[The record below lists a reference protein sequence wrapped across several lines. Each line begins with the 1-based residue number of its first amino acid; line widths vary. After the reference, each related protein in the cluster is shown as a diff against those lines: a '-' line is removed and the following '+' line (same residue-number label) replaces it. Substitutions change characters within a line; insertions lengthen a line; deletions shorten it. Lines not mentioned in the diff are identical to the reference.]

1 MPGPHYERMS
11 AAEQQTAILGLAAST
26 WPWDIRET
34 ALRGILGFNDI
45 QADSIKA
52 GRAGTIISTANLASY
67 TTTLAAYLN
76 VAMPAVPADIAAMT
90 AQDRLALAQALDL
103 AFWDWNRRRNAL
115 DSVLAYYRQVVA
127 GGGAAP
133 TILQFRNTFLETAD
147 AIRAQR
153 GLAALTA

>member
-1 MPGPHYERMS
+1 MPGTYYSRMN
-11 AAEQQTAILGLAAST
+11 AAEQERAILGIAAST
-26 WPWDIRET
+26 WPWDVRET

-52 GRAGTIISTANLASY
+52 GRAGTIVSTANLAAY

-115 DSVLAYYRQVVA
+115 DS
-127 GGGAAP
+127 
-133 TILQFRNTFLETAD
+133 T
-147 AIRAQR
+147 
-153 GLAALTA
+153 LT

>member
-1 MPGPHYERMS
+1 MPGPHYERMG
-11 AAEQQTAILGLAAST
+11 AAEQQAAILGLAAST
-26 WPWDIRET
+26 WPWDVRET

-45 QADSIKA
+45 QADSIKV
-52 GRAGTIISTANLASY
+52 GRAGTIVSAANLAAY

-76 VAMPAVPADIAAMT
+76 VAMPAVPADIAGMT
-90 AQDRLALAQALDL
+90 DQARLALLQALDL

-115 DSVLAYYRQVVA
+115 DGALTYYRQVVA

-133 TILQFRNTFLETAD
+133 TILQFRDTFLATVN

-153 GLAALTA
+153 GLAALAA